1 MACGGLQGGE
11 AEGVAAVAADD
22 PLDAGVAEV
31 ADAVEEDDDGLA
43 GHVVDGI
50 DVRGACVRREIHSR
64 MQTITVRTLVL
75 GSVVLG
81 AMLGGCAAGTRGNSH
96 AANLPAADAQL
107 APLAFLAG
115 GWIDA
120 TDKPNMP
127 FNEEHWMLPR
137 GKSMAG
143 AFRRIGGDGIGRFVE
158 VTHIN
163 VAEDGVY
170 LRLRHF
176 HNPLEPRAGETDAN
190 VFKLREA
197 NGKRAIF
204 DGVENTRGVSSVT
217 YAAEGADKLNVEI
230 VFSDGKPTEKFSMHR
245 IRGRGD

>member
-1 MACGGLQGGE
+1 MHKPTLF
-11 AEGVAAVAADD
+11 AALLVSF
-22 PLDAGVAEV
+22 PL
-31 ADAVEEDDDGLA
+31 GLA
-43 GHVVDGI
+43 
-50 DVRGACVRREIHSR
+50 ACTTAPRANPH
-64 MQTITVRTLVL
+64 T
-75 GSVVLG
+75 
-81 AMLGGCAAGTRGNSH
+81 
-96 AANLPAADAQL
+96 ANLPDADPQL
-107 APLAFLAG
+107 APLTFLAG
-115 GWIDA
+115 AWIDA
-120 TDKPNMP
+120 TDKPNSP

-176 HNPLEPRAGETDAN
+176 HNPLEPRAGETEAN

-197 NGKRAIF
+197 DGTKATF
-204 DGVENTRGVSSVT
+204 DGVQNTRGVTSVT
-217 YAAEGADKLNVEI
+217 YAAEGANKLNVEI
-230 VFSDGKPTEKFSMHR
+230 VFNDGKPTEKFSMHR

>member
-1 MACGGLQGGE
+1 MHKPTLLAALLVSLPLALTACHT
-11 AEGVAAVAADD
+11 APRAN
-22 PLDAGVAEV
+22 P
-31 ADAVEEDDDGLA
+31 
-43 GHVVDGI
+43 H
-50 DVRGACVRREIHSR
+50 
-64 MQTITVRTLVL
+64 T
-75 GSVVLG
+75 
-81 AMLGGCAAGTRGNSH
+81 
-96 AANLPAADAQL
+96 ANLPAADPKL
-107 APLAFLAG
+107 APLTFLAG
-115 GWIDA
+115 AWIDA

-176 HNPLEPRAGETDAN
+176 HNPLEPRAGETEAN

-197 NGKRAIF
+197 DGAKAVF
-204 DGVENTRGVSSVT
+204 DGVANTRGVSSVT
-217 YAAEGADKLNVEI
+217 YAAEGTDKLNVEI

>member
-1 MACGGLQGGE
+1 MHKPTLF
-11 AEGVAAVAADD
+11 AALLVSF
-22 PLDAGVAEV
+22 PL
-31 ADAVEEDDDGLA
+31 GLA
-43 GHVVDGI
+43 
-50 DVRGACVRREIHSR
+50 ACTTAPRANPH
-64 MQTITVRTLVL
+64 T
-75 GSVVLG
+75 
-81 AMLGGCAAGTRGNSH
+81 
-96 AANLPAADAQL
+96 ANLPDADPQL
-107 APLAFLAG
+107 APLTFLAG
-115 GWIDA
+115 AWIDA
-120 TDKPNMP
+120 TDKPNSP

-176 HNPLEPRAGETDAN
+176 HNPLEPRAGETEAN

-197 NGKRAIF
+197 DGTKATF
-204 DGVENTRGVSSVT
+204 DGVQNTRGVTSVT
-217 YAAEGADKLNVEI
+217 YAAEGANKLNVEI
-230 VFSDGKPTEKFSMHR
+230 IFNDGKPTEKFSMHR